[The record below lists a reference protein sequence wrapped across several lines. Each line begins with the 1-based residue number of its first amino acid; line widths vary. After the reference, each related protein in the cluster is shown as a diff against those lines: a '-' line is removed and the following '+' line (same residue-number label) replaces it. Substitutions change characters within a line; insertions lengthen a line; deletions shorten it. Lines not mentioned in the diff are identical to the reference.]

1 MRTRDALKTMTA
13 ADIAH
18 VVETRQGA
26 NALRNLLGVGGL
38 YGVAVNA
45 QSERCSAAAL
55 QGLRDGWFGLDSQA
69 EYYADGSE
77 ELAWYETGLEVAS
90 AALCVE
96 ERAA

>member
-1 MRTRDALKTMTA
+1 MKPRDALKTMTA

-26 NALRNLLGVGGL
+26 NALRNLLDVGGL

-45 QSERCSAAAL
+45 QDERCSAAAL
-55 QGLRDGWFGLDSQA
+55 QGLRDGWLELDSQA
-69 EYYADGSE
+69 EYYTGD
-77 ELAWYETGLEVAS
+77 ELAWYLAALDIAS